1 MFYHI
6 IVYMC
11 HCSLNNIFQV
21 VSDKFKTAKRSEQL
35 SNDIRLFAIPERSF
49 NYNEYQDGLI
59 SDDFKM

>member
-11 HCSLNNIFQV
+11 RCSVNNIFQV
-21 VSDKFKTAKRSEQL
+21 VRDKFKTAKMSGQF

-49 NYNEYQDGLI
+49 NCNEYQDGLI